1 MDFLFLF
8 VGIIIG
14 GAIGWFVA
22 KSTYIQ
28 PQLFSKEQFDFLQSE
43 ISRLRVESAQFQ
55 EATSRLQGSLN
66 EIKQQLDSERE
77 NGLRLTK
84 QLSESQT
91 DNKNLREKIE
101 EQKKEIEQ
109 TNSKLTTEFK
119 NIANTILEE
128 KSRSFTEHN
137 KQSLD
142 SILNPLKDRIEEFKK
157 QVETTYEKETRDT
170 LSLKDEVKRLS
181 ELNTRISEEANNLT
195 RALKGN
201 TKTQGN
207 WGEFVLEKILE
218 RSGLEKDREYKIQ
231 VSSKNVEGKPI
242 RPDVVVFLPDNK
254 HIIVDSKVSLTA
266 YESLV
271 SADNDED
278 RERFTKD
285 HISSLRSHL
294 KELGDKN
301 YQTAESLHSPEFVL
315 MFVPIEA
322 SFGIAVQADKELFNY
337 AWDRKIVV
345 VSPSTLLATLL
356 TISSIWKQEKQTR
369 NVLDIASKS
378 GALYDKFV
386 GFVDDL
392 KEVGN
397 KMNSAKESYGKAMS
411 KLTEG
416 KGNIVSSIEKLKTLG
431 AKATKSIPQNILDR
445 GDAE

>member
-22 KSTYIQ
+22 KSTFNQ

-43 ISRLRVESAQFQ
+43 ISRLKVESAQFQ

-66 EIKQQLDSERE
+66 ETKQFLDNERE
-77 NGLRLTK
+77 NGLRFTK
-84 QLSESQT
+84 LLSEAQT
-91 DNKNLREKIE
+91 DNKNLKERIE

-157 QVETTYEKETRDT
+157 QVETTYDKETRDT
-170 LSLKDEVKRLS
+170 LSLKEEVRRLA
-181 ELNTRISEEANNLT
+181 EQNIKISEDANNLT

-231 VSSKNVEGKPI
+231 VSTKNIDGETI
-242 RPDVVVFLPDNK
+242 RPDVVVFLPDEK
-254 HIIVDSKVSLTA
+254 HIIIDSKVSLTA

-271 SADNDED
+271 NAENDEE
-278 RERFTKD
+278 REQFTKD
-285 HISSLRSHL
+285 HITSLRSHL
-294 KELGDKN
+294 KLLGDKN
-301 YQTAESLHSPEFVL
+301 YQTAESFNSPELVL

-322 SFGIAVQADKELFNY
+322 SFGIAVQTDKDLFNY
-337 AWDRKIVV
+337 AWDKKIVI
-345 VSPSTLLATLL
+345 VSPSTLLATLV

-386 GFVDDL
+386 GFVENL
-392 KEVGN
+392 TEVGK
-397 KMNSAKESYGKAMS
+397 KMDSAKDSYKDAMS
-411 KLTEG
+411 KLMEG
-416 KGNIVSSIEKLKTLG
+416 KGNIVRSIETLKTLG

>member
-1 MDFLFLF
+1 MDFIFLF
-8 VGIIIG
+8 IGIIIG
-14 GAIGWFVA
+14 GAIGWLAA
-22 KSTYIQ
+22 KSKFGQ
-28 PQLFSKEQFDFLQSE
+28 PQLFSKEQFEFQQSE
-43 ISRLRVESAQFQ
+43 ISRLKVETAQFQ
-55 EATSRLQGSLN
+55 EATSRLQSSLN
-66 EIKQQLDSERE
+66 ESKHILDGERE
-77 NGLRLTK
+77 NGLQLTK
-84 QLSESQT
+84 MLSEAQT
-91 DNKNLREKIE
+91 DNKNLKERID

-109 TNSKLTTEFK
+109 INSKLTTEFK

-170 LSLKDEVKRLS
+170 MSLKEEVRRLA
-181 ELNTRISEEANNLT
+181 EQNIKISEDANNLT

-218 RSGLEKDREYKIQ
+218 RSGLEKDREYKLQ
-231 VSSKNVEGKPI
+231 ASSKNVDGDII
-242 RPDVVVFLPDNK
+242 RPDVVVMLPDEK
-254 HIIVDSKVSLTA
+254 HIIIDSKVSLTA

-271 SADNDED
+271 NAENDEE
-278 RERFTKD
+278 RERFTRD
-285 HISSLRSHL
+285 HINSLRSHL
-294 KELGDKN
+294 KLLGDKN
-301 YQTAESLHSPEFVL
+301 YQTAESFNSPELVL

-322 SFGIAVQADKELFNY
+322 SFGIAVQTDKDLFNY
-337 AWDRKIVV
+337 AWDKKIVI
-345 VSPSTLLATLL
+345 VSPSTLLATLV

-369 NVLDIASKS
+369 NAIDIASKS

-392 KEVGN
+392 KEVGK
-397 KMNSAKESYGKAMS
+397 KMDSAKDSYKDAMS

-416 KGNIVSSIEKLKTLG
+416 KGNIVRSIENLKTLG

-445 GDAE
+445 GDSE

>member
-1 MDFLFLF
+1 M
-8 VGIIIG
+8 
-14 GAIGWFVA
+14 
-22 KSTYIQ
+22 
-28 PQLFSKEQFDFLQSE
+28 
-43 ISRLRVESAQFQ
+43 
-55 EATSRLQGSLN
+55 
-66 EIKQQLDSERE
+66 LDTERE
-77 NGLRLTK
+77 SGLRLTK
-84 QLSESQT
+84 QLSEAQT
-91 DNKNLREKIE
+91 DNKNLKEKIE
-101 EQKKEIEQ
+101 DQKKQIDQ

-119 NIANTILEE
+119 NIANIILEE

-137 KQSLD
+137 KLSLD

-157 QVETTYEKETRDT
+157 QVETTYEKESRDT
-170 LSLKDEVKRLS
+170 MSLKDEVRRLA
-181 ELNTRISEEANNLT
+181 EQNIKISEDANNLT

-218 RSGLEKDREYKIQ
+218 RSGLEKDREYKLQ
-231 VSSKNVEGKPI
+231 VSTKNVDGETI
-242 RPDVVVFLPDNK
+242 RPDVVVLLPDEK
-254 HIIVDSKVSLTA
+254 HIIIDSKVSLTA

-271 SADNDED
+271 SAENDEE
-278 RERFTKD
+278 REQFTKE
-285 HISSLRSHL
+285 HIASIRSHL
-294 KELGDKN
+294 KLLGDKN
-301 YQTAESLHSPEFVL
+301 YQTAESLNSPELVL

-322 SFGIAVQADKELFNY
+322 SFGIAVQTDKELFNY
-337 AWDRKIVV
+337 AWDKKIVI
-345 VSPSTLLATLL
+345 VSPSTLLATLV

-369 NVLDIASKS
+369 NAIDIASKS

-386 GFVDDL
+386 GFVEDL

-445 GDAE
+445 GESE

>member
-1 MDFLFLF
+1 VL
-8 VGIIIG
+8 
-14 GAIGWFVA
+14 
-22 KSTYIQ
+22 
-28 PQLFSKEQFDFLQSE
+28 SKEQFDFLQSE
-43 ISRLRVESAQFQ
+43 VSRLKVESGQFQ

-66 EIKQQLDSERE
+66 ETKQMLDTERE

-84 QLSESQT
+84 QLSEAQT
-91 DNKNLREKIE
+91 DNRNLKEKIE
-101 EQKKEIEQ
+101 DQKKEIDQ

-119 NIANTILEE
+119 NIANIILEE

-137 KQSLD
+137 KLSLD

-157 QVETTYEKETRDT
+157 QVETTYEKESRDT
-170 LSLKDEVKRLS
+170 MSLKDEVRRLA
-181 ELNTRISEEANNLT
+181 EQNIKISEDANNLT

-218 RSGLEKDREYKIQ
+218 RSGLEKDREYKLQ
-231 VSSKNVEGKPI
+231 VSTKNVDGETI
-242 RPDVVVFLPDNK
+242 RPDVVVLLPDEK
-254 HIIVDSKVSLTA
+254 HIIIDSKVSLTA

-271 SADNDED
+271 SAENDEE
-278 RERFTKD
+278 REQFTKE
-285 HISSLRSHL
+285 HIASIRSHL
-294 KELGDKN
+294 KLLGDKN
-301 YQTAESLHSPEFVL
+301 YQTAESLNSPELVL

-322 SFGIAVQADKELFNY
+322 SFGIAVQTDKELFNY
-337 AWDRKIVV
+337 AWDKKIVI
-345 VSPSTLLATLL
+345 VSPSTLLATLV

-369 NVLDIASKS
+369 NAIDIASKS

-386 GFVDDL
+386 GFVEDL

-445 GDAE
+445 GESE

>member
-1 MDFLFLF
+1 MDFIFL
-8 VGIIIG
+8 VIGIIIG
-14 GAIGWFVA
+14 GAIGWLIA
-22 KSTYIQ
+22 KSKYGQ
-28 PQLFSKEQFDFLQSE
+28 PQLFSKEQFEFQQSE
-43 ISRLRVESAQFQ
+43 ISRLKVESAQFQ

-66 EIKQQLDSERE
+66 ESKQVLDLERE

-84 QLSESQT
+84 QLSEAQT
-91 DNKNLREKIE
+91 DNKNLKERIE

-109 TNSKLTTEFK
+109 INSKLTTEFK

-128 KSRSFTEHN
+128 KSRSFTQHN

-170 LSLKDEVKRLS
+170 MSLKEEVRRLA
-181 ELNTRISEEANNLT
+181 EQNIKISEDANNLT

-218 RSGLEKDREYKIQ
+218 RSGLEKDREYKLQ
-231 VSSKNVEGKPI
+231 VSTKNIDGETI
-242 RPDVVVFLPDNK
+242 RPDVVVFLPDDKN
-254 HIIVDSKVSLTA
+254 IIIDSKVSLTA

-271 SADNDED
+271 NADNDED
-278 RERFTKD
+278 RERFTKE
-285 HISSLRSHL
+285 HVNSLRSHL
-294 KELGDKN
+294 KLLGDKN
-301 YQTAESLHSPEFVL
+301 YQTAESLNSPELVL

-322 SFGIAVQADKELFNY
+322 SFGIAVQTDKELFNY
-337 AWDRKIVV
+337 AWDKKIVI
-345 VSPSTLLATLL
+345 VSPSTLLATLV
-356 TISSIWKQEKQTR
+356 TISSIWKQEKQTK
-369 NVLDIASKS
+369 NAIDIASKS

-386 GFVDDL
+386 GFITDL
-392 KEVGN
+392 TEVGK
-397 KMNSAKESYGKAMS
+397 KMDSAKDSYKDAMS

-416 KGNIVSSIEKLKTLG
+416 KGNIVRSIENLKTLG

-445 GDAE
+445 GETE